1 MYHQRLAIPEDAP
14 LIVVAGGSQGAVAVN
29 RLVRQAATA
38 WLETGAYIVHLTGE
52 NDPDAQSLTH
62 PHYFALPFYENM
74 AGLLQRANLAVS
86 RSGAGTLTELAIA
99 QTPSLLIPY
108 PFAAEDHQTYNA
120 KVFAEA
126 GAAYL
131 YDQKQLTAEIL
142 SRQVLALLKDGNRLQ
157 QLGQQA
163 ASLAI
168 RDSADRLAELLRQTV
183 AQKNQNSDA

>member
-1 MYHQRLAIPEDAP
+1 
-14 LIVVAGGSQGAVAVN
+14 
-29 RLVRQAATA
+29 
-38 WLETGAYIVHLTGE
+38 VHLTGE

-131 YDQKQLTAEIL
+131 YDQKQLTTEIL
-142 SRQVLALLKDGNRLQ
+142 SRQVLDLLNDGDRLQ

-183 AQKNQNSDA
+183 AQSQTVAQKTQNFDA